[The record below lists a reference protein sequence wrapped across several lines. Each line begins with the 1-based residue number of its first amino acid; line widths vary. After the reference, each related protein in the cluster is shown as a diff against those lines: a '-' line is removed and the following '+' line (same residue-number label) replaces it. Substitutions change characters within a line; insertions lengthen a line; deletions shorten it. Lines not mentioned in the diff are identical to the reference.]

1 MAIDSSSHTNYP
13 LPFLEPDITRWP
25 IYRLSEDRDAFTEH
39 VKREVLRKVL
49 ADWPDKKTR
58 KEELSKILYG
68 ERIRLIEKPWKADPP
83 DESAFWSRMKSKVIK
98 LDQIGI
104 DDAERPDEEEIIEE
118 IIERY
123 VQEIVGTFDP
133 KIFRFARFI
142 LPQFFSRVLN
152 AAPGNWFKTLSRN
165 WKTIHEKI
173 PIRGDVAKIRALAEK
188 GTVIVTPTHFSNMDS
203 IMVGWVLSEL
213 GLPAFTYGAGLNL
226 FSIKLLSFFMSS
238 LGAYKVDRRKKNSLY
253 LDTLK
258 TYSCGAIE
266 RGAHMI
272 FFPGGTRSRSG
283 SLERKLKLGLLGTAV
298 EAQKNHFKKQS
309 GDESVPKIFIVP
321 CVINYHFVLE
331 AEGLIN
337 DWLKE
342 VGKEKFLRENDSFST
357 SFKMLKFM
365 LKFLSASSSLAISF
379 GDPMDVLGNSVD
391 AEGHSYN
398 HLGQRMDLKRY
409 FMTNGELTDD
419 QQREGEYTRILGDRI
434 VDNFFRHNVVLSSHL
449 VCFTCFELLRKRFQH
464 VDIFTLL
471 RAPAEDI
478 RLEKGEVLQALE
490 RVLSRLRELVS
501 KGSVQLSPDL
511 DRETEWIMQD
521 GIRNIDLY
529 HAQSPLFV
537 DGDIIGTEDVKLL
550 YYYRNRLEGYQ
561 LEKYVYNEG

>member
-1 MAIDSSSHTNYP
+1 MSSDSSKPIIYP
-13 LPFLEPDITRWP
+13 LPFIEQDITQWP
-25 IYRLSEDRDAFTEH
+25 IYRLSEEREAFTDA
-39 VKREVLRKVL
+39 VKKDVLQKVL
-49 ADWPDKKTR
+49 TEWSNKQRR

-68 ERIRLIEKPWKADPP
+68 ERIRLIEKRWKADPP
-83 DESAFWSRMKSKVIK
+83 DESAFWSRIKSKIIK
-98 LDQIGI
+98 LDQIGLEEK
-104 DDAERPDEEEIIEE
+104 ERPKEEEIIEE
-118 IIERY
+118 IVDRY

-133 KIFRFARFI
+133 RVFKFARFV

-152 AAPGNWFKTLSRN
+152 AAPGGWFKNLSRN

-173 PIRGDVAKIRALAEK
+173 PITGDIAKIRALAER

-298 EAQKNHFKKQS
+298 EAQKNHFKKYPEGS
-309 GDESVPKIFIVP
+309 DVPKVFVVP

-342 VGKEKFLRENDSFST
+342 VGKEKFLRENDSYST

-365 LKFLSASSSLAISF
+365 YKFLSASSSLAISF
-379 GDPMDVLGNSVD
+379 GEPMDVLGNRVD
-391 AEGHSYN
+391 AEGGSYN
-398 HLGQRMDLKRY
+398 HLGQKMDLRRY
-409 FMTNGELTDD
+409 FMTHGELTDD
-419 QQREGEYTRILGDRI
+419 AQREGEYTRILGERI
-434 VDNFFRHNVVLSSHL
+434 VENFFRFNVVLSSHL
-449 VCFTCFELLRKRFQH
+449 VCFTCFELLRKQFLH
-464 VDIFTLL
+464 VDLFTLL
-471 RAPAEDI
+471 RAPAEDLTLNRQDV
-478 RLEKGEVLQALE
+478 RLALN
-490 RVLSRLRELVS
+490 RVLIRLRELAD
-501 KGSVQLSPDL
+501 KGDVQLSPDL
-511 DRETEWIMQD
+511 NHDTDWILQD

-529 HAQSPLFV
+529 HAQSPLFA
-537 DGDIIGTEDVKLL
+537 DGDTLGTEDVKLL
-550 YYYRNRLEGYQ
+550 YYYRNRLEGYR
-561 LEKYVYNEG
+561 LEKWV